1 MLIPLTEL
9 IRRGANDPPTL
20 RMIGVDPEQIKLVE
34 PTPYTVFGFTGNSCL
49 IYMHDSEKPRLIA
62 DTPENVILA
71 TRGMD
76 SMTRRMIRDE

>member
-9 IRRGANDPPTL
+9 IRRGASDPPTQ

-49 IYMHDSEKPRLIA
+49 IYMHDSDKPRLIA

-71 TRGMD
+71 TRGIDAMA
-76 SMTRRMIRDE
+76 RRMMENG